1 MSFNWPLPSSSLSDM
16 PLTSDHHSV
25 VTIKMEELIEDGF
38 DWGGNDYPIYIPKP
52 NGVLQQEHIMSGG
65 VGTLNLRERLNNKI
79 INQYASR
86 EICVIPP
93 GIWKRFIT
101 RKLNLIMPV
110 YNRLYKLIDDGR
122 FDILEMDTMYQKSRS
137 VYSEYPQSQ
146 IQGSNDYAR
155 DASDNENKHE
165 KTGPVLDLVMKYYQN
180 YVDVDELVVKDLD
193 CCFSSLL
200 TVNMNSY

>member
-1 MSFNWPLPSSSLSDM
+1 MSFNWPLPSSSLRDM

-25 VTIKMEELIEDGF
+25 VTIKLEELIEDGF
-38 DWGGNDYPIYIPKP
+38 DWGGNDYPIYTPKP

-65 VGTLNLRERLNNKI
+65 VGILNLRERLNNKI

-180 YVDVDELVVKDLD
+180 YVDVDELVVKDLE